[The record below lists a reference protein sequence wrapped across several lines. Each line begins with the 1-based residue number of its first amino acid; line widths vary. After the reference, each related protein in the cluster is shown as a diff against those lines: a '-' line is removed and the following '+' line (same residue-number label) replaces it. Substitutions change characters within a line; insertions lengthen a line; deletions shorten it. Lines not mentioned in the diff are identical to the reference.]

1 MITAARLGSNP
12 IKHRG
17 QS

>member
-12 IKHRG
+12 I
-17 QS
+17 